1 MKVVN
6 LKLLYPDIYVND
18 LYILVEDKIY
28 KILNRKTTEKITFIS
43 FSEQDFDIVPFAYS
57 ENYDFEFLEELLI
70 SKLNE
75 LPSKQMNRIYE
86 AYYLNLSKS
95 EIARIEGCTEG
106 AVRKSINRGLRQLE
120 RKIKKL
126 I

>member
-1 MKVVN
+1 
-6 LKLLYPDIYVND
+6 
-18 LYILVEDKIY
+18 
-28 KILNRKTTEKITFIS
+28 
-43 FSEQDFDIVPFAYS
+43 
-57 ENYDFEFLEELLI
+57 
-70 SKLNE
+70 
-75 LPSKQMNRIYE
+75 MNRIYE